1 MQFLK
6 SKNTKKER
14 KQYIDQNP
22 LEVLG
27 KGLKTS
33 LIDELA
39 KASVN
44 EAWDELLDINSN
56 EDKGKAK
63 TEGDLSEGAELN
75 LAQIKKEVREITE
88 EGRRFTSEIIHTGE
102 RANAENS
109 QEISVKIQ
117 EILIEIKQLSKSS
130 KQLEKQVDIIAIE
143 QTNDNTGI
151 YHVNFLEQMLGVIR
165 DLRLSVEDSLA
176 WFGALRSKKAARQY
190 GTMAKKHGT
199 SFTLSNERQVSTQV
213 G

>member
-6 SKNTKKER
+6 SKNTKKEH

-22 LEVLG
+22 LEVIG
-27 KGLKTS
+27 QGLKTS
-33 LIDELA
+33 FIDELA

-56 EDKGKAK
+56 EDKAK
-63 TEGDLSEGAELN
+63 SGGDLSEGAELN
-75 LAQIKKEVREITE
+75 LAQIKKEVREVTE
-88 EGRRFTSEIIHTGE
+88 EGRRFTSEIIHAGK

-117 EILIEIKQLSKSS
+117 EILIEIKQLSNSS
-130 KQLEKQVDIIAIE
+130 SELKKEVEVISMEQVGE
-143 QTNDNTGI
+143 NPGV

-190 GTMAKKHGT
+190 GVMAKKHGT

>member
-1 MQFLK
+1 MQLIK

-14 KQYIDQNP
+14 KTYFDQNP
-22 LEVLG
+22 LEIIG
-27 KGLKTS
+27 DGLKTS
-33 LIDELA
+33 VVDELT

-44 EAWDELLDINSN
+44 EAWAELLGSDSN
-56 EDKGKAK
+56 ENKPA
-63 TEGDLSEGAELN
+63 TQGDLSEGAELN
-75 LAQIKKEVREITE
+75 LEQIKKEVKEITE
-88 EGRRFTSEIIHTGE
+88 EGRRFTSEIIHAGE

-130 KQLEKQVDIIAIE
+130 GQLQKQVDIIAIE
-143 QTNDNTGI
+143 QTGDNPGV
-151 YHVNFLEQMLGVIR
+151 YHVNFLEQMLQTIR
-165 DLRLSVEDSLA
+165 DLRLNVEDSLA

>member
-1 MQFLK
+1 MQLIK
-6 SKNTKKER
+6 SKNSKKEK

-22 LEVLG
+22 FETIAG
-27 KGLKTS
+27 GLKS
-33 LIDELA
+33 SFVDELA
-39 KASVN
+39 KGSIN
-44 EAWDELLDINSN
+44 EAWDELLGI
-56 EDKGKAK
+56 EAK
-63 TEGDLSEGAELN
+63 DEKTATKGDLSEGAELN
-75 LAQIKKEVREITE
+75 LSQIKKEVKEVTE
-88 EGRRFTSEIIHTGE
+88 EGRRFTSDIIHAGE

-109 QEISVKIQ
+109 QEISIKIQ

-143 QTNDNTGI
+143 QTSDNPGI
-151 YHVNFLEQMLGVIR
+151 YHVSYLEQMLGIIR

-190 GTMAKKHGT
+190 GVMAKKHGT
-199 SFTLSNERQVSTQV
+199 SFTLSNERQVATQV